1 MSCLGS
7 PLIYFLLL
15 DFIESTWTG
24 MFFDFSI
31 VAFPLPPMVN
41 VYCCFEKFSKKT
53 KAHIKIINRT
63 APITLWVIPCKYDL
77 PKEIG
82 LIGSIAFLISS
93 IWFLFIL
100 SSMSRFVSSRE
111 FSRNDCRMVEA
122 TNLYLSTLPGV
133 QLISLKGFKSSSVG
147 SLLLCSSLNLL
158 MYSILSSL

>member
-1 MSCLGS
+1 MSRLDS
-7 PLIYFLLL
+7 PLIYFIFLN
-15 DFIESTWTG
+15 FIVSTWTG
-24 MFFDFSI
+24 VFFDFSI

-41 VYCCFEKFSKKT
+41 VYCCFEKLSKKT

-93 IWFLFIL
+93 IWFLFIF

-111 FSRNDCRMVEA
+111 FYL
-122 TNLYLSTLPGV
+122 LYKEHMQYV
-133 QLISLKGFKSSSVG
+133 RWC
-147 SLLLCSSLNLL
+147 LLYPLL
-158 MYSILSSL
+158 TAYKYNYIF